1 MFPLLLKI
9 WNGKETNPNQRQ
21 IRVSKL
27 TKRWS
32 ATGQHIMVAR
42 SLVHFTCQCDIS
54 QTATQLIQ
62 THIWQRVNKRNI
74 SIRPTFLSGRKA
86 ILTKSAV
93 SALNHKMLD
102 KSLWTRTRYATL
114 AEYQKILNPIQPP
127 QQWLEQ
133 SPHSTKRKRQKARTE
148 WDYFMHCY
156 GNKKCASNTMQL
168 IRLPLWSYNL
178 FSRFQVKKKFANRV
192 H

>member
-1 MFPLLLKI
+1 M
-9 WNGKETNPNQRQ
+9 NPNQRQ
-21 IRVSKL
+21 TRVSKL

-32 ATGQHIMVAR
+32 GAEQHIMVAR

-74 SIRPTFLSGRKA
+74 FIRPTFLSRRKA

-93 SALNHKMLD
+93 TASNHKMLD

-114 AEYQKILNPIQPP
+114 AEYQKILNPIQLP

-133 SPHSTKRKRQKARTE
+133 SPHSTKRKDKRRALNGIILCIVTE
-148 WDYFMHCY
+148 TQNVRVTQC
-156 GNKKCASNTMQL
+156 SL
-168 IRLPLWSYNL
+168 LRLPLWSYNL
-178 FSRFQVKKKFANRV
+178 FSRFEVKK
-192 H
+192 